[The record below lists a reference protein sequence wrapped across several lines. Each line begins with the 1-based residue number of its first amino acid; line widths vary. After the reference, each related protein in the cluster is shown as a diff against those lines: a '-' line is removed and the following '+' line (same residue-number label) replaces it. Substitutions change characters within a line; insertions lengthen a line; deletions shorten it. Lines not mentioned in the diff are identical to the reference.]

1 MENLSVSLGDRIKS
15 YEKRFQS
22 YISEQEYVV
31 IRLDGDSFSKFTKG
45 FRKPFDKILVETM
58 NRTTKALFERFSC
71 CFAYTQSDE
80 ITLVINKTNN
90 MVLGG
95 KVQKLVS
102 LTAGFCSTK
111 FNMYLKEV
119 LEEEK
124 DCVSQEFYDLI
135 YKKIGN
141 AWFDSRVFGIKDD
154 FEVFNT
160 VLWRMRDAERNSISM
175 LGYANFSH
183 RELLNINSK
192 EKLEKYSENNIFWD
206 DLDNGL
212 KYGYYFK
219 RVVYKRSDGVE
230 RRKVESFAKKFNY
243 SDENVKLIFEREIQ
257 L

>member
-1 MENLSVSLGDRIKS
+1 MENLVLSLGDRIKS

-22 YISEQEYVV
+22 YISEQENVV

-80 ITLVINKTNN
+80 ITLVIKNSSQL
-90 MVLGG
+90 VLGG

-124 DCVSQEFYDLI
+124 ENISKEFYDLI

-141 AWFDSRVFGIKDD
+141 AWFDSRVFGIKDKD
-154 FEVFNT
+154 EVFNT

-183 RELLNINSK
+183 KSLLNLNSK
-192 EKLEKYSENNIFWD
+192 EKLDFYFENDVFGI
-206 DLDNGL
+206 
-212 KYGYYFK
+212 
-219 RVVYKRSDGVE
+219 
-230 RRKVESFAKKFNY
+230 
-243 SDENVKLIFEREIQ
+243 I
-257 L
+257 